1 MSKKH
6 KRFANQGFA
15 PAAAVSHP
23 RAVLSH
29 ESEYKIIKHDLIKVV
44 ALNLVYL
51 AVILFLY
58 FGNQRTHFV
67 DNWFAK
73 LLHF

>member
-1 MSKKH
+1 MSKKN
-6 KRFANQGFA
+6 KKFSGQM
-15 PAAAVSHP
+15 AVAS
-23 RAVLSH
+23 ASSASAGLSH
-29 ESEYKIIKHDLIKVV
+29 ADEYQIIKHDLIKVV

-51 AVILFLY
+51 AVILALF
-58 FGNQRTHFV
+58 FGNQQTHFV

>member
-6 KRFANQGFA
+6 KRLMTPSFAGASAQ
-15 PAAAVSHP
+15 P
-23 RAVLSH
+23 RMALSH
-29 ESEYKIIKHDLIKVV
+29 ESEYKIIKHDLVKVV
-44 ALNLVYL
+44 VLNLIYL
-51 AVILFLY
+51 AAILFLY

-73 LLHF
+73 VLHF